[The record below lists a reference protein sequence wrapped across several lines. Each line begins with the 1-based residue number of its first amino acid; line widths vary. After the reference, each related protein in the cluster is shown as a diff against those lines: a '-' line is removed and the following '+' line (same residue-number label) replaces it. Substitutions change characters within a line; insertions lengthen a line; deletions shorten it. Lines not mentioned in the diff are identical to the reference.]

1 MLKCFAVYTDSC
13 NMTVSQLF
21 TLLKHVIIA
30 PEVIIITVLL
40 ILYLNLIFY
49 VVRYHKPTLPPLHSR
64 LQQNLK
70 QPSTGGDAAS
80 ENAAHGA

>member
-21 TLLKHVIIA
+21 TLLKNVIIA

-70 QPSTGGDAAS
+70 QPSAGGDTAS

>member
-1 MLKCFAVYTDSC
+1 
-13 NMTVSQLF
+13 MTVAQLF
-21 TLLKHVIIA
+21 TLIQNVIIA

-40 ILYLNLIFY
+40 ILYLNLVFY

-70 QPSTGGDAAS
+70 QSSVGDSKSDGAAQ
-80 ENAAHGA
+80 